1 MRIGIKLMLVVVYLW
16 LAPAITP
23 GSEVRVKMSDLPPAV
38 QATVK
43 EQSKGATIRGFSKE
57 TEKGKTTYE
66 VELTKNGRGKD
77 VSMDTDGKVVEVE
90 EEVAIGSIPEAART
104 AIEKGAKGGKIL
116 KVEAVSAGGGAA
128 QAYEAQVLKAGKRS
142 EVRVAPD
149 GSPKPEE
156 D

>member
-1 MRIGIKLMLVVVYLW
+1 
-16 LAPAITP
+16 
-23 GSEVRVKMSDLPPAV
+23 MSDLPPAV

-43 EQSKGATIRGFSKE
+43 EQSKGATIRGFTKE

-66 VELTKNGRGKD
+66 VELTKDGRGKD
-77 VSMDTDGKVVEVE
+77 VSMDANGKVVEVE
-90 EEVAIGSIPEAART
+90 EEVALNSIPAAART
-104 AIEKGAKGGKIL
+104 AIEKGATGGKVL
-116 KVEAVSAGGGAA
+116 KVEAVSAGSGAP
-128 QAYEAQVLKAGKRS
+128 QAFEAQVLKGGKRS